1 MIDVG
6 QNEDTICALST
17 ANGVGAIGVIRVS
30 GVKALEIVSQIA
42 SKNLIY
48 KTSHTAHFATI
59 HNSKDEI
66 VDEVLITVFAKG
78 KSFTGE
84 ESAEIGCHGSPYIQQ
99 QIIQLLLEKGCRM
112 AEPGEFTM
120 RAFMNG
126 KMDLSQAEAVADLIA
141 SQSRNAH
148 NIAIKQMRGGFS
160 NELKEIR
167 EKLINFA
174 SLIEL
179 ELDFSEEDVEFAD
192 RTQLKK
198 MVNDVLLY
206 INRLAKS
213 FELGNAIKN
222 GVPVAIVGAPNTGKS
237 TLLNTLLGED
247 RAIVSNI
254 EGTTRDVI
262 EETLNIN
269 GILFRL
275 IDTAGIREGAETI
288 EAMGI
293 ERSLE
298 KIKSA
303 QIVLVM
309 SDFSEEG
316 SKAEGHA
323 SMDTLSAA
331 EWVEQ
336 LQAQYPEKKFVLVG
350 NKTDLRSNDSL
361 RYIPIKNRDTQSD
374 VLSPIQVPFIPISAK
389 EGKGIDELRAWMETQ
404 VLGNFD
410 LANETIVSNVR
421 HYDALTKTEEQLQKA
436 KDGLETGVT
445 SDFVA
450 MDIRQAMY
458 HLGSITGDISS
469 DELLGNIFSRFC
481 IGK

>member
-1 MIDVG
+1 MINVG
-6 QNEDTICALST
+6 QNNDTICALST
-17 ANGVGAIGVIRVS
+17 ANGVGAIGLIRIS
-30 GVKALEIVSQIA
+30 GNEALSIVSKIS
-42 SKNLIY
+42 SKNLVGAA
-48 KTSHTAHFATI
+48 SHTAHFATI
-59 HNSKDEI
+59 KNKLGEI
-66 VDEVLITVFAKG
+66 IDEVLITIFSKG

-84 ESAEIGCHGSPYIQQ
+84 EIAEIGCHGSPFIQQ
-99 QIIQLLLEKGCRM
+99 QIIQLLLDNGCRM

-148 NIAIKQMRGGFS
+148 NIAMKQMRGGFS
-160 NELKEIR
+160 NELKDIR

-179 ELDFSEEDVEFAD
+179 ELDFGEEDVQFAD
-192 RTQLKK
+192 RTQLNK

-206 INRLAKS
+206 IGRLAKS

-309 SDFSEEG
+309 SDYSEEG

-323 SMDTLSAA
+323 SMDTKTAA
-331 EWVEQ
+331 PWVNE
-336 LQAQYPEKKFVLVG
+336 LQTQYPDKKFVLVG
-350 NKTDLRSNDSL
+350 NKVDLRYVDLNELSVPNFL
-361 RYIPIKNRDTQSD
+361 RD
-374 VLSPIQVPFIPISAK
+374 VSKFISISAK
-389 EGKGIDELRAWMETQ
+389 EGKGIDELRSWMETQ

-421 HYDALTKTEEQLQKA
+421 HFDALNKTEASLQSA
-436 KDGLETGVT
+436 KDGLESDVS

-458 HLGSITGDISS
+458 QLGSITGDISS
-469 DELLGNIFSRFC
+469 DEILGNIFSKFC

>member
-1 MIDVG
+1 MINVG
-6 QNEDTICALST
+6 QNNDTICALST
-17 ANGVGAIGVIRVS
+17 ANGVGAIGLIRIS
-30 GVKALEIVSQIA
+30 GNEALSIVSKIS
-42 SKNLIY
+42 SKNLVG
-48 KTSHTAHFATI
+48 KESHTAHFATI
-59 HNSKDEI
+59 KNKLGEI
-66 VDEVLITVFAKG
+66 IDEVLITIFSKG

-84 ESAEIGCHGSPYIQQ
+84 EIAEIGCHGSPFIQQ
-99 QIIQLLLEKGCRM
+99 QIIQLLLDNGCRM

-148 NIAIKQMRGGFS
+148 NIAMKQMRGGFS
-160 NELKEIR
+160 NELKDIR

-179 ELDFSEEDVEFAD
+179 ELDFGEEDVQFAD
-192 RTQLKK
+192 RTQLNK

-206 INRLAKS
+206 IGRLAKS

-293 ERSLE
+293 ERSLD

-309 SDFSEEG
+309 SDYSEEG

-323 SMDTLSAA
+323 SMDTKTAA
-331 EWVEQ
+331 QWVNE
-336 LQAQYPEKKFVLVG
+336 LQTQYPDKKFLLIG
-350 NKTDLRSNDSL
+350 NKADLRNISESVSTL
-361 RYIPIKNRDTQSD
+361 ISTST
-374 VLSPIQVPFIPISAK
+374 FIAISAK
-389 EGKGIDELRAWMETQ
+389 EGKGIDELRSWMETQ

-421 HYDALTKTEEQLQKA
+421 HFDALTKTEASLQSA
-436 KDGLETGVT
+436 KDGLESDVS

-458 HLGSITGDISS
+458 QLGSITGDISS
-469 DELLGNIFSRFC
+469 DEILGNIFSKFC

>member
-1 MIDVG
+1 MINVG
-6 QNEDTICALST
+6 QNDDTICALST

-30 GVKALEIVSQIA
+30 GAKALEIVSQIA
-42 SKNLIY
+42 SKNLID
-48 KTSHTAHFATI
+48 KASHTAHFATI
-59 HNSKDEI
+59 HNSKEEI

-148 NIAIKQMRGGFS
+148 NIAMKQMRGGFS

-323 SMDTLSAA
+323 SMDTLTAS
-331 EWVEQ
+331 EWVKD
-336 LQAQYPEKKFVLVG
+336 LQKEHPAKKFVLIG
-350 NKTDLRSNDSL
+350 NKSDLRNEIFSTS
-361 RYIPIKNRDTQSD
+361 I
-374 VLSPIQVPFIPISAK
+374 LSSTFIPISAK

-469 DELLGNIFSRFC
+469 DELLGNIFSKFC

>member
-1 MIDVG
+1 MINVG
-6 QNEDTICALST
+6 QNNDTICALST
-17 ANGVGAIGVIRVS
+17 ANGVGAIGLIRIS
-30 GVKALEIVSQIA
+30 GNEALSIVSKIS
-42 SKNLIY
+42 SKNLVG
-48 KTSHTAHFATI
+48 KESHTAHFATI
-59 HNSKDEI
+59 KNKLGEI
-66 VDEVLITVFAKG
+66 IDEVLITVFSKG

-84 ESAEIGCHGSPYIQQ
+84 EIAEIGCHGSPFIQQ
-99 QIIQLLLEKGCRM
+99 QIIQLLLDNGCRM

-148 NIAIKQMRGGFS
+148 NIAMKQMRGGFS
-160 NELKEIR
+160 NELKDIR

-179 ELDFSEEDVEFAD
+179 ELDFGEEDVQFAD
-192 RTQLKK
+192 RTQLNK

-206 INRLAKS
+206 IGRLAKS

-262 EETLNIN
+262 EETININ

-309 SDFSEEG
+309 SDYSEEG

-323 SMDTLSAA
+323 SMDTKTAA
-331 EWVEQ
+331 QWVND
-336 LQAQYPEKKFVLVG
+336 LQTQHPDKKFLLIG
-350 NKTDLRSNDSL
+350 NKADLRYVDLNELSVPNFL
-361 RYIPIKNRDTQSD
+361 RD
-374 VLSPIQVPFIPISAK
+374 VSKFISISAK
-389 EGKGIDELRAWMETQ
+389 EGKGIDELRSWMETQ

-421 HYDALTKTEEQLQKA
+421 HFDALNKTEASLQSA
-436 KDGLETGVT
+436 KDGLEADVS

-458 HLGSITGDISS
+458 QLGSITGDISS
-469 DELLGNIFSRFC
+469 DEILGNIFSKFC

>member
-1 MIDVG
+1 MINVG
-6 QNEDTICALST
+6 QNNDTICALST
-17 ANGVGAIGVIRVS
+17 ANGVGAIGLIRIS
-30 GVKALEIVSQIA
+30 GNEALSIVSKIS
-42 SKNLIY
+42 SKNLVGAA
-48 KTSHTAHFATI
+48 SHTAHFATI
-59 HNSKDEI
+59 KNKLGEI
-66 VDEVLITVFAKG
+66 IDEVLITIFSKG

-84 ESAEIGCHGSPYIQQ
+84 EIAEIGCHGSPFIQQ
-99 QIIQLLLEKGCRM
+99 QIIQLLLDNGCRM

-148 NIAIKQMRGGFS
+148 NIAMKQMRGGFS
-160 NELKEIR
+160 NELKDIR

-179 ELDFSEEDVEFAD
+179 ELDFGEEDVQFAD
-192 RTQLKK
+192 RTQLNK

-206 INRLAKS
+206 IGRLAKS

-309 SDFSEEG
+309 SDYSEEG

-323 SMDTLSAA
+323 SMDTKTAA
-331 EWVEQ
+331 QWVNE
-336 LQAQYPEKKFVLVG
+336 LQTQYPDKKFVLVG
-350 NKTDLRSNDSL
+350 NKVDLRYVDLNELSVPNFL
-361 RYIPIKNRDTQSD
+361 RD
-374 VLSPIQVPFIPISAK
+374 VSKFISISAK
-389 EGKGIDELRAWMETQ
+389 EGKGIDELRSWMETQ

-421 HYDALTKTEEQLQKA
+421 HFDALNKTEASLQSA
-436 KDGLETGVT
+436 KDGLESDVS

-458 HLGSITGDISS
+458 QLGSITGDISS
-469 DELLGNIFSRFC
+469 DEILGNIFSKFC